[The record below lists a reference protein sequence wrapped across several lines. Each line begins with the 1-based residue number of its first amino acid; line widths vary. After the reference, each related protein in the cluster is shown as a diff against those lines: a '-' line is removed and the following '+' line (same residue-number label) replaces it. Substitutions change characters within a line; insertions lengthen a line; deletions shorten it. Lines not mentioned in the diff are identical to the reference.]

1 MTALQAI
8 TPHILLSVVDAI
20 NSDARTHTDSSWVLH
35 PEGEWSLRFAARLSV
50 PATDFVPSDSIWHL
64 VVWTTLNGETAHVYP
79 DATRGITATFPHQDY
94 NGEAYPPRDWR
105 LGKPCLE
112 KPIGVFNRTS
122 WSNEPRNLAERLPWL
137 LQRLLNWIDAA
148 ASDSLS
154 VEGDPLELP
163 ALPGQS
169 LFPLLGFREIAGGLS
184 QWMPRQGSWGYASTS
199 PLRGA
204 DSTRVIT
211 AFQQADGEIIRTIE
225 WSPSVHSKG
234 RASDAVWLVLPEMP
248 VSRPW
253 QAPTSWLELN
263 ERLAANHVNLEK
275 LLVEMGRAVRR
286 SPRRAPPWVLLL
298 GFPIAERV
306 GLAPSRLHWLAI
318 KSPPLASKT
327 ARRNGFR
334 SCERNH
340 RQWDA
345 EIATSKEPLKWQRT
359 TNWASDQLRTRGA
372 AENEMCG
379 RRILL
384 IGAGSLGSSVAENL
398 LRMGVCELGILDYD
412 WVMMGNLSR
421 HTLSMQ
427 AVGHKKAKA
436 LAAHLNECMPDAKV
450 RAFDTVF
457 PPHNEQQKQAVRSYD
472 VIVDCTGDDEVLDA
486 LASFD
491 WKSEKLFVSL
501 AMTWRA
507 EGLFAYA
514 ASESSFPAID
524 AKAQFAASPTP
535 TFNDLDAQIEGIGCW
550 HAVFPATAD
559 DVQLWGAIGSKF
571 VRRAVLSPGR
581 HYEYFRQMPDGTV
594 ERAE

>member
-8 TPHILLSVVDAI
+8 TPHVLLSVVDAI
-20 NSDARTHTDSSWVLH
+20 NSDARTRTDSSWELH
-35 PEGEWSLRFAARLSV
+35 PEGEWSLRFSARLSV
-50 PATDFVPSDSIWHL
+50 PATDFVPNESIWHL
-64 VVWTTLNGETAHVYP
+64 VVWTTPGGEKAHVYP
-79 DATRGITATFPHQDY
+79 DATNGITATFPHQDY
-94 NGEAYPPRDWR
+94 NGEAHPPRHWR

-122 WSNEPRNLAERLPWL
+122 WSNEPRNLAERLHWL

-169 LFPLLGFREIAGGLS
+169 LFPLLGFREVAGDVS
-184 QWMPRQGSWGYASTS
+184 QWMPHQGSWGFASTS

-204 DSTRVIT
+204 NSTRVIT
-211 AFQQADGEIIRTIE
+211 AFQLPDGEFIRTVE
-225 WSPSVHSKG
+225 WSPSMLGKG
-234 RASDAVWLVLPEMP
+234 RTSDAVWLVLPEIP
-248 VSRPW
+248 VMRPW
-253 QAPTSWLELN
+253 QVPTSWLELN
-263 ERLAANHVNLEK
+263 ERLEASHINLEK
-275 LLVEMGRAVRR
+275 LLVAIGSAVRR
-286 SPRRAPPWVLLL
+286 SLRRVPPWVLLL
-298 GFPIAERV
+298 GFPIAEKV
-306 GLAPSRLHWLAI
+306 GLAPSRVHWLAI
-318 KSPPLASKT
+318 RSPSLASKT
-327 ARRNGFR
+327 TRRKGFR

-340 RQWDA
+340 RNWDA

-359 TNWASDQLRTRGA
+359 ANWAADQLRTRGA

-379 RRILL
+379 RRVLL

-398 LRMGVCELGILDYD
+398 LRMGICELGILDYD
-412 WVMMGNLSR
+412 WMMMGNLSR
-421 HTLSMQ
+421 HKLSMQ

-457 PPHNEQQKQAVRSYD
+457 PPHNEQLNQAVRSYD
-472 VIVDCTGDDEVLDA
+472 VVVDCTGDDEVLDA

-514 ASESSFPAID
+514 ACESSFPAID
-524 AKAQFAASPTP
+524 AKTQFSASPIP
-535 TFNDLDAQIEGIGCW
+535 PLNELDAQIEGIGCW
-550 HAVFPATAD
+550 HSVFPATAD

-571 VRRAVLSPGR
+571 IRRAVLSPGR
-581 HYEYFRQMPDGTV
+581 RYEYFRQMSDGTI
-594 ERAE
+594 ERAK

>member
-1 MTALQAI
+1 M
-8 TPHILLSVVDAI
+8 V
-20 NSDARTHTDSSWVLH
+20 
-35 PEGEWSLRFAARLSV
+35 
-50 PATDFVPSDSIWHL
+50 FVPNESIWHL
-64 VVWTTLNGETAHVYP
+64 VVWTTLNGEAAHVYP
-79 DATRGITATFPHQDY
+79 DATHGITATFPHQDY
-94 NGEAYPPRDWR
+94 NGEAYPPRHWR

-112 KPIGVFNRTS
+112 KSSGVFNRTS

-137 LQRLLNWIDAA
+137 LQRLLDWIDAA

-169 LFPLLGFREIAGGLS
+169 LFPVLGFREIAGGLS
-184 QWMPRQGSWGYASTS
+184 QWMPRHGSWGYASTS

-211 AFQQADGEIIRTIE
+211 EFQLPDGETIRTIE
-225 WSPSVHSKG
+225 WSPSVLGKG
-234 RASDAVWLVLPEMP
+234 RTSDAVWLVLPELP
-248 VSRPW
+248 VARPW

-263 ERLAANHVNLEK
+263 ERLAANHINFEK
-275 LLVEMGRAVRR
+275 LLVEMGRAVRL
-286 SPRRAPPWVLLL
+286 SLRRAPPWVLLL
-298 GFPIAERV
+298 GFPIAEQV

-318 KSPPLASKT
+318 RSPSLASKT
-327 ARRNGFR
+327 ARRKGFR

-340 RQWDA
+340 RKWDA
-345 EIATSKEPLKWQRT
+345 EIAMSKEHLKWQRT
-359 TNWASDQLRTRGA
+359 ANWASDQLRTRGA

-436 LAAHLNECMPDAKV
+436 LAAHLNECMPDARV
-450 RAFDTVF
+450 RAFDTRF
-457 PPHNEQQKQAVRSYD
+457 PPQNEQLEQAVRSYD

-507 EGLFAYA
+507 EGLFAYS

-524 AKAQFAASPTP
+524 AKSRFAASPTP
-535 TFNDLDAQIEGIGCW
+535 PLNDLDAQIEGIGCW

-571 VRRAVLSPGR
+571 IRRAVLSPR
-581 HYEYFRQMPDGTV
+581 RRYEYFRQMPDGTV
-594 ERAE
+594 ERANE

>member
-1 MTALQAI
+1 MTALQAT

-20 NSDARTHTDSSWVLH
+20 NSSVRTHTDSSWVLH
-35 PEGEWSLRFAARLSV
+35 SEGEWSLRFVARLSV
-50 PATDFVPSDSIWHL
+50 PATDFVPSESIWHL
-64 VVWTTLNGETAHVYP
+64 VVWTTPNGETAHVYP
-79 DATRGITATFPHQDY
+79 DATHGITATFPHQDY
-94 NGEAYPPRDWR
+94 NGEAYPPRHWR

-122 WSNEPRNLAERLPWL
+122 WSNEPRNLAERLLWL

-154 VEGDPLELP
+154 VKGDPLELP
-163 ALPGQS
+163 PLPGQTF
-169 LFPLLGFREIAGGLS
+169 FPLLGFREIAGGLS
-184 QWMPRQGSWGYASTS
+184 QWMPSQGSWGYASTS
-199 PLRGA
+199 PLRGS
-204 DSTRVIT
+204 DNTRVIT
-211 AFQQADGEIIRTIE
+211 AYQLSDGEVFRTIE
-225 WSPSVHSKG
+225 WSPSMLSKE
-234 RASDAVWLVLPEMP
+234 RTSDAVWLVLPEMP
-248 VSRPW
+248 VAPPW
-253 QAPTSWLELN
+253 QPPTSWLELN
-263 ERLAANHVNLEK
+263 ERLAANHVDLEK
-275 LLVEMGRAVRR
+275 ILVDMGCAVRR

-318 KSPPLASKT
+318 KSPPLASKA

-345 EIATSKEPLKWQRT
+345 QIATSKESLKWQRT
-359 TNWASDQLRTRGA
+359 ANWASDQLRTRGA

-379 RRILL
+379 RRIVL

-436 LAAHLNECMPDAKV
+436 LAAHLNGCMPDAKV

-457 PPHNEQQKQAVRSYD
+457 PPHSEQLKQAVRSYD

-491 WKSEKLFVSL
+491 WQSEKLFVSL

-535 TFNDLDAQIEGIGCW
+535 SFNDLDAQIEGIGCW

-571 VRRAVLSPGR
+571 IRRAVLSPGR

-594 ERAE
+594 ERAK

>member
-1 MTALQAI
+1 M
-8 TPHILLSVVDAI
+8 
-20 NSDARTHTDSSWVLH
+20 H
-35 PEGEWSLRFAARLSV
+35 PGGEWSLRFAARLSV
-50 PATDFVPSDSIWHL
+50 PATDFMPSESIWHL

-112 KPIGVFNRTS
+112 KPVGVFNRTS

-137 LQRLLNWIDAA
+137 LQRLLSWIDAA

-169 LFPLLGFREIAGGLS
+169 LFPLLGFREIAGDLS
-184 QWMPRQGSWGYASTS
+184 QWMPRQGSWGFASTS
-199 PLRGA
+199 PIRGA

-211 AFQQADGEIIRTIE
+211 AFQLSDGEIIRTVE
-225 WSPSVHSKG
+225 WSPSMLSKG
-234 RASDAVWLVLPEMP
+234 RTSDAVWLVIPEMP
-248 VSRPW
+248 IAHPW
-253 QAPTSWLELN
+253 QAPISWLELN

-275 LLVEMGRAVRR
+275 ILVEMGRTVRR

-298 GFPIAERV
+298 GFPMVERV

-318 KSPPLASKT
+318 KSPPLASNT
-327 ARRNGFR
+327 ALRNGFR
-334 SCERNH
+334 SCERNY

-345 EIATSKEPLKWQRT
+345 EIATSQEPLKWQRT
-359 TNWASDQLRTRGA
+359 ANWASDQLRTRGA
-372 AENEMCG
+372 AESEMSG
-379 RRILL
+379 RRIVL
-384 IGAGSLGSSVAENL
+384 IGAGSLGSSVAESL

-457 PPHNEQQKQAVRSYD
+457 PPHNEQLKQAVRSYD
-472 VIVDCTGDDEVLDA
+472 VIVDCTGDDAVLDA

-507 EGLFAYA
+507 EGLCAYA

-524 AKAQFAASPTP
+524 AKSQFAASPTP
-535 TFNDLDAQIEGIGCW
+535 SVNDLDAHIEGIGCW

-571 VRRAVLSPGR
+571 IRRAVLSPGR

-594 ERAE
+594 ERAK

>member
-1 MTALQAI
+1 M
-8 TPHILLSVVDAI
+8 SVVESI
-20 NSDARTHTDSSWVLH
+20 NSDARTHTEGSWVLH

-50 PATDFVPSDSIWHL
+50 PATDFMPNESIWQL
-64 VVWTTLNGETAHVYP
+64 VVWTTANGETAHVYP
-79 DATRGITATFPHQDY
+79 DATHGITATFPHQDF
-94 NGEAYPPRDWR
+94 NGEAHPPRHWR

-122 WSNEPRNLAERLPWL
+122 WSNEPHNLAERLLWL

-154 VEGDPLELP
+154 VKGDPLELP
-163 ALPGQS
+163 PLPGQS
-169 LFPLLGFREIAGGLS
+169 LFPLLGFREVASGLS

-199 PLRGA
+199 QLRGA

-211 AFQQADGEIIRTIE
+211 AFQLPNGETIRTIE
-225 WSPSVHSKG
+225 WSPSMLGKG
-234 RASDAVWLVLPEMP
+234 STSDAVWLVLPEMP
-248 VSRPW
+248 VVNPW
-253 QAPTSWLELN
+253 QAPSSWLELN
-263 ERLAANHVNLEK
+263 ERLAANHIKLEK
-275 LLVEMGRAVRR
+275 LLVEMGHAARR
-286 SPRRAPPWVLLL
+286 SPRRAPPKLILL
-298 GFPIAERV
+298 GFPIADRV
-306 GLAPSRLHWLAI
+306 GLEPSRLHWLAI
-318 KSPPLASKT
+318 RFPSLANKT

-340 RQWDA
+340 RNWDA
-345 EIATSKEPLKWQRT
+345 EVATSKDPLKWHRT
-359 TNWASDQLRTRGA
+359 ANWASDQLRTRGA
-372 AENEMCG
+372 AENEMCR

-384 IGAGSLGSSVAENL
+384 IGAGSLGSSIAENL
-398 LRMGVCELGILDYD
+398 LRMGVCALGILDYD

-450 RAFDTVF
+450 RAFDIVF
-457 PPHNEQQKQAVRSYD
+457 PPDNEQLKQTVRSYD

-486 LASFD
+486 MASFD

-524 AKAQFAASPTP
+524 AKSKFADSPTP
-535 TFNDLDAQIEGIGCW
+535 PFNELDAQIEGIGCW

-571 VRRAVLSPGR
+571 IRRAVLSPGR
-581 HYEYFRQMPDGTV
+581 RYEYFRQMPDGTV
-594 ERAE
+594 ERIK

>member
-1 MTALQAI
+1 MTALQAM
-8 TPHILLSVVDAI
+8 TPHVLLSVVDAI

-35 PEGEWSLRFAARLSV
+35 PEGEWSLRFSARLSV
-50 PATDFVPSDSIWHL
+50 PATDFVPNESIWHL
-64 VVWTTLNGETAHVYP
+64 VVWTTPHGETAHVYP
-79 DATRGITATFPHQDY
+79 DSTHGITATFPHQDY
-94 NGEAYPPRDWR
+94 NGEACPPRHWR

-112 KPIGVFNRTS
+112 KPIGVFNRSS
-122 WSNEPRNLAERLPWL
+122 WSNEPRDLAERLPWL
-137 LQRLLNWIDAA
+137 LHRLLNWIDAA

-163 ALPGQS
+163 ALHGQS
-169 LFPLLGFREIAGGLS
+169 LFPLLGFREIAGDLS
-184 QWMPRQGSWGYASTS
+184 QWMPHLGRWGYASTS
-199 PLRGA
+199 QLRGA

-211 AFQQADGEIIRTIE
+211 AFQLPDGKIIRNID
-225 WSPSVHSKG
+225 WSPSMLGKG
-234 RASDAVWLVLPEMP
+234 RTSDAVWLVLPEIP
-248 VSRPW
+248 VTRPW
-253 QAPTSWLELN
+253 QAPSSWLELN
-263 ERLAANHVNLEK
+263 ERLAANQINLEK
-275 LLVEMGRAVRR
+275 LLVEIGSAVRR
-286 SPRRAPPWVLLL
+286 TLRRAPPWVLLL
-298 GFPIAERV
+298 GFPISEKV

-318 KSPPLASKT
+318 DSPSLASKT
-327 ARRNGFR
+327 ARRKGFR
-334 SCERNH
+334 SCESNH
-340 RQWDA
+340 RNWDA
-345 EIATSKEPLKWQRT
+345 EIATSKDLLKWKRT
-359 TNWASDQLRTRGA
+359 ANWAPDQLRTRGA

-398 LRMGVCELGILDYD
+398 VRMGVCELGILDYD

-436 LAAHLNECMPDAKV
+436 LAVHLNECMPDAKA

-457 PPHNEQQKQAVRSYD
+457 PPHNEQLKQAVRSYD

-507 EGLFAYA
+507 EGLFAYV

-524 AKAQFAASPTP
+524 AKSQFAASPTP
-535 TFNDLDAQIEGIGCW
+535 PLNELDAQIEGIGCW

-571 VRRAVLSPGR
+571 IRRAVSSPGR
-581 HYEYFRQMPDGTV
+581 RYEYFRQMPDGTV
-594 ERAE
+594 ERTK

>member
-8 TPHILLSVVDAI
+8 TPHVLLSVVDAI
-20 NSDARTHTDSSWVLH
+20 NSEARTYTDSSWEQH
-35 PEGEWSLRFAARLSV
+35 SEGEWSLRFSARLSV
-50 PATDFVPSDSIWHL
+50 PATDFMPNESIWHL
-64 VVWTTLNGETAHVYP
+64 VVWAIPNGETAHVYP
-79 DATRGITATFPHQDY
+79 DASNGITATFPHQDY
-94 NGEAYPPRDWR
+94 NGEAYPPRHWR

-122 WSNEPRNLAERLPWL
+122 WSDEPHNLAERLPWL

-148 ASDSLS
+148 ASDSLT

-163 ALPGQS
+163 ALPDQS
-169 LFPLLGFREIAGGLS
+169 LFPLLGFREISGDVS
-184 QWMPRQGSWGYASTS
+184 QWMPHQGNWGYASTS

-204 DSTRVIT
+204 NSTRVIT
-211 AFQQADGEIIRTIE
+211 AFQLPDGEIIRTSE
-225 WSPSVHSKG
+225 WSPSMLGKG
-234 RASDAVWLVLPEMP
+234 RTSDAVWLVLPEIP
-248 VSRPW
+248 VMRPW
-253 QAPTSWLELN
+253 QVPISWLELS
-263 ERLAANHVNLEK
+263 ERLAANHINFEK
-275 LLVEMGRAVRR
+275 LIVEMGRAVRR
-286 SPRRAPPWVLLL
+286 SFRRAPPWVLLL
-298 GFPIAERV
+298 GFPIAEQV
-306 GLAPSRLHWLAI
+306 GLAPSRMHWLAI
-318 KSPPLASKT
+318 RSLSLASKT
-327 ARRNGFR
+327 ERRKGFR
-334 SCERNH
+334 TCERNH
-340 RQWDA
+340 RNWDA
-345 EIATSKEPLKWQRT
+345 EIAKSKEPLKWQRT
-359 TNWASDQLRTRGA
+359 ANWASDQLRTRGA

-421 HTLSMQ
+421 HSLSMQ

-450 RAFDTVF
+450 RAFDAVF
-457 PPHNEQQKQAVRSYD
+457 PPHNEQLKQAVRSYD
-472 VIVDCTGDDEVLDA
+472 VVVDCTGDDEVLDA

-524 AKAQFAASPTP
+524 AKSQFATSPTP
-535 TFNDLDAQIEGIGCW
+535 SLNELDAQIEGIGCW

-559 DVQLWGAIGSKF
+559 DVQLWGAISSKF
-571 VRRAVLSPGR
+571 IRRAVLNPGR
-581 HYEYFRQMPDGTV
+581 RYEYFRQMPDGTV
-594 ERAE
+594 EREK

>member
-1 MTALQAI
+1 MTAPQAI

-20 NSDARTHTDSSWVLH
+20 NHGSRTHTDNCWVQH
-35 PEGEWSLRFAARLSV
+35 PEGEWSLRFVARLSV
-50 PATDFVPSDSIWHL
+50 PATDFVPRESVWQL
-64 VVWTTLNGETAHVYP
+64 VVWTIPNGETAHVYP
-79 DATRGITATFPHQDY
+79 DATHGITATFPHQDY
-94 NGEAYPPRDWR
+94 NGEACPSRHWR

-122 WSNEPRNLAERLPWL
+122 WSSEPRNLAERLPWL

-163 ALPGQS
+163 PLPRQT
-169 LFPLLGFREIAGGLS
+169 LFPLLGFQEIVGGLS
-184 QWMPRQGSWGYASTS
+184 QWMHCQGSWGYASTS
-199 PLRGA
+199 QLKGA

-211 AFQQADGEIIRTIE
+211 TYQLADGEIFRPIE
-225 WSPSVHSKG
+225 WSPSMLSKE
-234 RASDAVWLVLPEMP
+234 RTSDAVWLVLPEMP
-248 VSRPW
+248 IAPPW
-253 QAPTSWLELN
+253 QAPASWRELN
-263 ERLAANHVNLEK
+263 ERLAAKGVDLEK
-275 LLVEMGRAVRR
+275 ILVEMGRAVRR

-298 GFPIAERV
+298 GFPMAERV
-306 GLAPSRLHWLAI
+306 GLAPCRLHWLAI

-334 SCERNH
+334 SCESNYC
-340 RQWDA
+340 QWDA

-359 TNWASDQLRTRGA
+359 ANWAPDQLRTRGA
-372 AENEMCG
+372 AESEMCG
-379 RRILL
+379 RRIVL

-398 LRMGVCELGILDYD
+398 LRMGVCELGILDHD

-427 AVGHKKAKA
+427 AVGHNKAKA
-436 LAAHLNECMPDAKV
+436 LAAHLNGCMPDAKV

-457 PPHNEQQKQAVRSYD
+457 PPHSEQLKQAVRSYD
-472 VIVDCTGDDEVLDA
+472 VIVDCSGDDEVLDA

-491 WKSEKLFVSL
+491 WQSEKLFVSL

-514 ASESSFPAID
+514 ASESCFPAID

-535 TFNDLDAQIEGIGCW
+535 TLNDLDAQVEGIGCW

-571 VRRAVLSPGR
+571 IRRAVLSPGR
-581 HYEYFRQMPDGTV
+581 HYEYFRQMPDGAV
-594 ERAE
+594 ERAK